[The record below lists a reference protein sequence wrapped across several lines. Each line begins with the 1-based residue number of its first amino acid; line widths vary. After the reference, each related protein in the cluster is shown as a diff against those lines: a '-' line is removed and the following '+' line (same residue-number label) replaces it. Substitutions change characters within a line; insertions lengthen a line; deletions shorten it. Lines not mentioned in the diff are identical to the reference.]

1 MFGENCEWE
10 GPGYYEINRPYGQE
24 QIESI
29 WWCENYEDF
38 ESLIEFAKNDYSGFS
53 NPLPWVSYYEG

>member
-24 QIESI
+24 QIEPI
-29 WWCENYEDF
+29 WCENYEDF
-38 ESLIEFAKNDYSGFS
+38 ESLIEFAKNDYCGFS
-53 NPLPWVSYYEG
+53 NPLTWVSYYEG